1 MEHIIKILKD
11 NNINNIVL
19 EKNLL
24 NLNDSSI
31 IKVLDVRSA
40 LYYATGIAATN
51 KEKVAVICR
60 GSNSSRSAFTGLT
73 EAYYRSLPI
82 IFITLG
88 NELDYSNELN
98 DIFNKH
104 IILKDIDDFKNVS
117 FKDFIYPIHIEI
129 LNYNFKHNNDRNI
142 DFFNDLFSKT
152 LKENYYFYQN
162 GSSINDSKIEAKVV
176 NGGLSGCVDGVISN
190 VLGASLAK
198 KHSRYIGFVS
208 EEEFL
213 HDINS
218 LGNINVND
226 SLCFVLDNVQTKNVN
241 MIVDYSTSLG
251 FKVLKTDY
259 SLLSNNEKLKEFKDA
274 LDSKVKTVIIFATD
288 ED

>member
-1 MEHIIKILKD
+1 MEHIIKILRD
-11 NNINNIVL
+11 NNINNIVV
-19 EKNLL
+19 EENLL
-24 NLNDSSI
+24 NVNDSSI

-104 IILKDIDDFKNVS
+104 ITLHSGDDFKNVS
-117 FKDFIYPIHIEI
+117 FKDFTYPVHIEI
-129 LNYNFKHNNDRNI
+129 SNYNFKNNNDRNI

-152 LKENYYFYQN
+152 LNENHYFYQN
-162 GSSINDSKIEAKVV
+162 GNSINDSKIKAKVV
-176 NGGLSGCVDGVISN
+176 NGGLSGCVDGAISN

-241 MIVDYSTSLG
+241 MIVDYATSLE
-251 FKVLKTDY
+251 FKVLKIDY
-259 SLLSNNEKLKEFKDA
+259 SLLSNNEKLKEFKDV
-274 LDSKVKTVIIFATD
+274 LDSKIKTIIIFATD

>member
-1 MEHIIKILKD
+1 MEHIVKILRD
-11 NNINNIVL
+11 NNINNIVV
-19 EKNLL
+19 EENLL
-24 NLNDSSI
+24 DVNDSSI

-51 KEKVAVICR
+51 KEIVAVICR

-104 IILKDIDDFKNVS
+104 ITLQSVDDLKNVS
-117 FKDFIYPIHIEI
+117 FKELIYPVHIEI
-129 LNYNFKHNNDRNI
+129 SNYSFKRNNDKHI

-152 LKENYYFYQN
+152 IKENYYLYQN
-162 GSSINDSKIEAKVV
+162 GNSINDSKIKAKVV
-176 NGGLSGCVDGVISN
+176 NGGLSGCVDGAISN

-241 MIVDYSTSLG
+241 MIIDYATSLG
-251 FKVLKTDY
+251 FKTLKTDY
-259 SLLSNNEKLKEFKDA
+259 SLLLNDEKLNEFTTA
-274 LDSKVKTVIIFATD
+274 LDSKFKIIIIFINEEA
-288 ED
+288 

>member
-1 MEHIIKILKD
+1 MEQIVKILKD
-11 NNINNIVL
+11 NNINNIIV
-19 EKNLL
+19 EENLFES
-24 NLNDSSI
+24 NDDSI
-31 IKVLDVRSA
+31 TKVLDVRSA

-60 GSNSSRSAFTGLT
+60 RGNSSRSAFTGLT
-73 EAYYRSLPI
+73 EAYYRTLPI

-104 IILKDIDDFKNVS
+104 IVLKDIDELNNISFDDFT
-117 FKDFIYPIHIEI
+117 YPAHIEI
-129 LNYNFKHNNDRNI
+129 LNFKFNDVYNDNFA
-142 DFFNDLFSKT
+142 FFNDLFNLT
-152 LKENYYFYQN
+152 LKDEYYFYQN
-162 GSSINDSKIEAKVV
+162 GNSIDNKNIKAKVV
-176 NGGLSGCVDGVISN
+176 NGGLSGCVDGAISN
-190 VLGASLAK
+190 VFGASLAK

-226 SLCFVLDNVQTKNVN
+226 TLCFIIHNVQNKNIN
-241 MIVDYSTSLG
+241 MIEDYASSLE
-251 FKVLKTDY
+251 FKVIKTDY
-259 SLLSNNEKLKEFKDA
+259 SLLSNNDKLNEFKDA
-274 LDSKVKTVIIFATD
+274 LENKVKTIILFTK